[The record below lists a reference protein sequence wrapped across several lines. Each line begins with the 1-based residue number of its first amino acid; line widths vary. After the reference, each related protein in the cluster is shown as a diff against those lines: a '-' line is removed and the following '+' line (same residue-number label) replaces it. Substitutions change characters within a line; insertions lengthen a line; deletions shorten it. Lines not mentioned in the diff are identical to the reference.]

1 MDVSVIA
8 KGTVAVGVAF
18 AAVQILNALRQIAAA
33 SPSVLPADLNTSDLA
48 AVRGAAEKLTGGDAT
63 QARLRSLLGALAGG
77 ASRGDIVQLA
87 GLQSSRADSQARG
100 ALFFTVL
107 LLLTGMMP
115 GVDAMFGKIAVL
127 GLGLAGL
134 MYFLQVS
141 ALAKVDAAVEAA
153 LLSRLPSL
161 VEGTQLT
168 AAALAEKLGG
178 AIEAA
183 FKNYVPQPEKLAAAT
198 TSAVEA
204 SIKNTAVALDGVT
217 KKLAETHEAFAV
229 KIAGLQKEA
238 AAAAEAAQKKQA
250 ELNESL
256 AAKLAGFQKET
267 VAAAEASQKKQLE
280 ASDALAAKWAS
291 SQKETV
297 LNLDAAKKAMDGVA
311 AQLQSN
317 LSGASDKWQAAMQ
330 AHGQQVTQANQLLAA
345 QLEKIQALGKEIEKV
360 LHVQQTVDNT
370 IKSVTTTEDFK
381 NTLATLKTHLE
392 KSDNLLREV
401 TKPRTIRLVES
412 ENA

>member
-18 AAVQILNALRQIAAA
+18 AAVQILNAIRQMTAA
-33 SPSVLPADLNTSDLA
+33 SSSVLPADLNTSDLA
-48 AVRGAAEKLTGGDAT
+48 AVRGAAEKLNGGDAT
-63 QARLRSLLGALAGG
+63 RTRLRSLLGALAGG

-100 ALFFTVL
+100 ALFFVVL
-107 LLLTGMMP
+107 MLLTGFA
-115 GVDAMFGKIAVL
+115 GDAMFQKIAGV

-134 MYFLQVS
+134 MYFLQTT
-141 ALAKVDAAVEAA
+141 ALAKVDAAIEGA
-153 LLSRLPSL
+153 LLSRLPGL

-168 AAALAEKLGG
+168 ASALAEKLGG
-178 AIEAA
+178 AIDAA
-183 FKNYVPQPEKLAAAT
+183 FRNYVPQPEKLAAAT

-204 SIKNTAVALDGVT
+204 AIKNAATSLDAVQ
-217 KKLAETHEAFAV
+217 KKMAESNEVFAA
-229 KIAGLQKEA
+229 KIVGLQKEA
-238 AAAAEAAQKKQA
+238 AAA
-250 ELNESL
+250 
-256 AAKLAGFQKET
+256 T
-267 VAAAEASQKKQLE
+267 EASQKKQVE
-280 ASDALAAKWAS
+280 ATDALATKWAG

-317 LSGASDKWQAAMQ
+317 LTGVSEKWQAAMV
-330 AHGQQVTQANQLLAA
+330 AHGQQVTQANQALAA